1 MHLVRGLT
9 LPATM
14 ALVVGTVIGTGVFIK
29 TAIMAQ
35 DTGSAAVV
43 LLAWIAAGVLSMCGA
58 LTYAEL
64 GAMLPHAGGE
74 YVYLRHAYGE
84 LAAFLFGWMR
94 FVVGRNGIDRHSR
107 RRLRDVSLGHR
118 PDDVRVGQLALH
130 AARADDR
137 LAVRIEAGRRR
148 RRDHVLRR
156 DQLPDGGVRRPG
168 AVVAHRSEA
177 RRHRRGH
184 RRRVRRFGHGRLVTS
199 RRDGHGEQQWR
210 VGVRSRHARGA
221 VGLRRL
227 EQHADGGRRGEGP
240 GRNVPFALIGGM
252 AVVMLI
258 YCTANL
264 AYFYA
269 LPFGDV
275 VTANSTRYREALP
288 VATKAAQTVFG
299 DGGGRLISLAFIFS
313 ALGALNGATLTG
325 ARVPYAM
332 ARDGVFFSKVG
343 VLSQRT
349 RVPVYALLLQAAWA
363 SGLAI
368 SGTFDQLSDYV
379 IFASWIFYG
388 LVTSSV
394 FVLRRK
400 MPDAPRPYER
410 WVIRSCRWS
419 FVLVAAWLV
428 VNTLVNRPV
437 ESVAG
442 LVADRAG
449 PPPLLLLTGSRLLCS
464 VASSFVEQ
472 ANIGFI
478 AKAPVARVSGDF
490 VKDARSRR
498 AGARSG
504 SRRERRSE
512 SGPAPDL
519 R

>member
-1 MHLVRGLT
+1 MTVHRSSVPLSTDSIRATDDGVRLVRGLT
-9 LPATM
+9 LPATT

-35 DTGSAAVV
+35 DTGSASMV
-43 LLAWIAAGVLSMCGA
+43 LLAWVAAGILSMCGA

-74 YVYLRHAYGE
+74 YVYLRQAYGE

-94 FVVGRNGIDRHSR
+94 FVVAGTGSIAILGVGFATFLSAIFPMTAVWASSRFTLLGQTIDWQFGSRQIVAVGAIAFFAVINCLTVAFGGRVQSLLTVLKLGGI
-107 RRLRDVSLGHR
+107 
-118 PDDVRVGQLALH
+118 A
-130 AARADDR
+130 
-137 LAVRIEAGRRR
+137 
-148 RRDHVLRR
+148 
-156 DQLPDGGVRRPG
+156 
-168 AVVAHRSEA
+168 AVV
-177 RRHRRGH
+177 
-184 RRRVRRFGHGRLVTS
+184 
-199 RRDGHGEQQWR
+199 
-210 VGVRSRHARGA
+210 VGVFVGSGTADWSHLTATGA
-221 VGLRRL
+221 ANSSGASAFGLAML
-227 EQHADGGRRGEGP
+227 AALWAYDGWNNMPMAAGEVKDP
-240 GRNVPFALIGGM
+240 GRNVPIALIGGM

-275 VTANSTRYREALP
+275 ITANSTRYREALP

-299 DGGGRLISLAFIFS
+299 DAGGRLISLAFIFS

-343 VLSQRT
+343 VLSERT
-349 RVPVYALLLQAAWA
+349 RVPIYALLLQAAWA

-394 FVLRRK
+394 FVLRRT
-400 MPDAPRPYER
+400 MPDAPRPYR
-410 WVIRSCRWS
+410 TLGYPMMPLV

-428 VNTLVNRPV
+428 INTLVNRPV
-437 ESVAG
+437 ESIAG
-442 LVADRAG
+442 LVLIALG
-449 PPPLLLLTGSRLLCS
+449 LPLYFYYRR
-464 VASSFVEQ
+464 
-472 ANIGFI
+472 
-478 AKAPVARVSGDF
+478 ARVAADT
-490 VKDARSRR
+490 V
-498 AGARSG
+498 
-504 SRRERRSE
+504 
-512 SGPAPDL
+512 
-519 R
+519 